1 MKSEENEKETTIF
14 KGKSSFFCEDKTI
27 EMFLRFR
34 CLDLNT
40 RRVCRRYQFYV
51 GILSINS
58 FIVVDLKTIPK
69 PSTSC
74 VAKAVPVGTACN

>member
-1 MKSEENEKETTIF
+1 M
-14 KGKSSFFCEDKTI
+14 CEDRTI

-40 RRVCRRYQFYV
+40 RKGCREYQLSV

-69 PSTSC
+69 PSTSW